1 ISSLKKDENKKDI
14 IAKVEKKI
22 KKLPNTEV
30 VDLWLQRLTL
40 KFDSEK
46 KYQCRLNKKV
56 INESQEIW
64 NSDWLSDTLKT
75 ILNEIEIVNKKE
87 IEEMDEYPNLNDV
100 SLFESKTNYY
110 N

>member
-1 ISSLKKDENKKDI
+1 
-14 IAKVEKKI
+14 AKVEKKI